1 MSLLS
6 IVLAIIIVFA
16 LIWAV
21 QTLAGSFGIP
31 DPIRGVLL
39 VLIVLLFIL
48 WLVSALGG
56 GHGLGS
62 LRIT

>member
-31 DPIRGVLL
+31 DPIRGVIL
-39 VLIVLLFIL
+39 VLIVLVFII
-48 WLVSALGG
+48 WLVGALGG
-56 GHGLGS
+56 GHSLGQ
-62 LRIT
+62 LRL